1 MRSVSVKDIPI
12 EHWFSILLLSAL
24 FLTNRYLSLPADAK
38 WVDFAAADS
47 YSYLAIAKAFPSLPG
62 DVVIPLHHA
71 QRFAFP
77 YLMGGVAWLARV
89 PVEDVFFAFAVLV
102 VFAVVLVFHGIMDC
116 LRLPPE
122 KKMMLLSFLILNTY
136 MFRYHLAIPWMISD
150 LAFQL
155 GLAVLLLG
163 LLRESPGLTFG
174 GLLGAAL
181 GKQTAMLL
189 LPGVMSWVWWEWPSA
204 PLKVRGA
211 QCVGVALVGPAIYQG
226 TARLVRAFSGP
237 SVVTRHVTGLYRW
250 GTTAFSLPTLSLFV
264 LRGVIGFAFPAAL
277 VLSLAVTRKLPV
289 GWYRNRK
296 LRLSLF
302 LAGSICVQPLLGG
315 PVSTGQNITRLAM
328 LAYLPLLVG
337 LGSILADTSL
347 SAPLQRRLVFLSAFS
362 VAMSSFHHFYSFLG
376 VLDVGRAGRFAAVY
390 LASALVLFL
399 GSVVL
404 QHGQGS
410 GRA

>member
-1 MRSVSVKDIPI
+1 
-12 EHWFSILLLSAL
+12 
-24 FLTNRYLSLPADAK
+24 
-38 WVDFAAADS
+38 
-47 YSYLAIAKAFPSLPG
+47 
-62 DVVIPLHHA
+62 
-71 QRFAFP
+71 
-77 YLMGGVAWLARV
+77 
-89 PVEDVFFAFAVLV
+89 
-102 VFAVVLVFHGIMDC
+102 
-116 LRLPPE
+116 
-122 KKMMLLSFLILNTY
+122 
-136 MFRYHLAIPWMISD
+136 
-150 LAFQL
+150 
-155 GLAVLLLG
+155 
-163 LLRESPGLTFG
+163 
-174 GLLGAAL
+174 
-181 GKQTAMLL
+181 
-189 LPGVMSWVWWEWPSA
+189 
-204 PLKVRGA
+204 
-211 QCVGVALVGPAIYQG
+211 VALVGPAIYQG